1 MLKLPV
7 TTVALIIVCCG
18 SIVGPLG
25 MAAVNIAIP
34 NLAADLNA
42 SAKMVGW
49 LPTLYLL
56 STVMFMLPVGKVA
69 DNYGRKR
76 VYAFGLGLNV
86 VAAIM
91 CTLATSIE
99 WLLLWRFVQGA
110 AGAMLF
116 GVGLAIISSVTPAS
130 KRGMS
135 LGMATTCV
143 YIGLSIAPA
152 IGGWLTEVWGWRAV
166 FYAQVPPGVLL
177 LLAIKMFLNGEWK
190 SDEKMPFD
198 WWGMGIFSLFAI
210 NLVFGLSLFPKLVG
224 ILLVLVAV
232 GCLMLFIVH
241 QSKSRRPL
249 IRVQMFLESRVFS
262 LSLTTSFFMYASN
275 FAMAFLLSLYLQNIK
290 GLSPSQAG
298 QIILLQ
304 AVAMAVTTPLAGKLA
319 DKVQPRLIATCG
331 CIIVAIVFWVF
342 SQLTISSSTNYISGA
357 LLLLGVGFGLFSTP
371 NSNAVMGSA
380 AKNELGVASS
390 SLNLSRSIG
399 NLFGMSIVNL
409 LVHYYLGDSTFAAA
423 GNNDLM
429 KAISVAFSMSLAF
442 VIVAS
447 FTSALRGRAR

>member
-116 GVGLAIISSVTPAS
+116 GV
-130 KRGMS
+130 
-135 LGMATTCV
+135 
-143 YIGLSIAPA
+143 GLSIAPA

-262 LSLTTSFFMYASN
+262 LSLATSFFMYASN

-409 LVHYYLGDSTFAAA
+409 LVHYYLGESTFAAA